1 MTVKDKCA
9 SCSGHGAIEYPK
21 SSKPPVEREVIWKG
35 WKVRIETNPPGAT
48 VSVVDVETEEYKN
61 VGVTNIEVSW
71 FSSSSKS
78 YPIIVQYQEKE
89 IKVLPFTQEGK
100 ESKKVVIDYLSDK
113 EPRVLVGQKV
123 E

>member
-1 MTVKDKCA
+1 
-9 SCSGHGAIEYPK
+9 
-21 SSKPPVEREVIWKG
+21 
-35 WKVRIETNPPGAT
+35 VRIETNPPGAT
-48 VSVVDVETEEYKN
+48 VSVADIETEEYKN

-100 ESKKVVIDYLSDK
+100 ESKKIVIDFLSDN
-113 EPRVLVGQKV
+113 EPHVLVGQKV